1 MRWAKLLGLAVL
13 AEVALIASAVLFMLI
28 YSAAIHPGEQSAFY
42 NAQARVLLPYI
53 AIAVSFPLFFL
64 LARWSDGWRNALIFW
79 GVHVGID
86 VAISLATDG
95 VSGLRAILPLWLLSQ
110 SAKLLGCWFG
120 GRNLKH

>member
-1 MRWAKLLGLAVL
+1 MRWAKMIGLAVL
-13 AEVALIASAVLFMLI
+13 AEVVLIVGAVLFMLF
-28 YSAAIHPGEQSAFY
+28 YSAAIHPGEQAAFY
-42 NAQARVLLPYI
+42 DAQARVLLPYV

-64 LARWSDGWRNALIFW
+64 LAQRSGGWRNAVIFW
-79 GVHVGID
+79 GIHVGID

-110 SAKLLGCWFG
+110 SSKLLGCWFG